1 MAELARRYLAECLA
15 VAQAEG
21 ANLGGDIVDEI
32 VGGFGR
38 YPADM
43 GTSILAD
50 RQAQRPLEWE
60 IRNGVILRKARSH
73 GLPAPISE
81 VVLPLLAA
89 ASDGPRLSSGRN
101 ERRNPQRRNTVVVE
115 SGRIVVE
122 APHHIE
128 ETFRRIGCVQRD
140 LVAAAREH
148 QMPRIGQRLRGL
160 GGPVRRRRG
169 VEASAGQQHWHIAAG
184 RAGYLGRAAG
194 TDHVSQSLSMDGTC
208 AG

>member
-1 MAELARRYLAECLA
+1 MAELVRRYLAECLA

-32 VGGFGR
+32 VDGFGR

-50 RQAQRPLEWE
+50 RQAQRRLEWK

-89 ASDGPRLSSGRN
+89 ASDGPG
-101 ERRNPQRRNTVVVE
+101 
-115 SGRIVVE
+115 
-122 APHHIE
+122 
-128 ETFRRIGCVQRD
+128 
-140 LVAAAREH
+140 
-148 QMPRIGQRLRGL
+148 
-160 GGPVRRRRG
+160 
-169 VEASAGQQHWHIAAG
+169 
-184 RAGYLGRAAG
+184 
-194 TDHVSQSLSMDGTC
+194 
-208 AG
+208 